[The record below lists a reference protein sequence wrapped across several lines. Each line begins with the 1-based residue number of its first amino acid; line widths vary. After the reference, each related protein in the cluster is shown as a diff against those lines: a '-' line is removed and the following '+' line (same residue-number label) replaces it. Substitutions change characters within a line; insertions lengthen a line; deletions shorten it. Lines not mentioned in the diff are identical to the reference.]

1 MNPRITGFPP
11 VAGEDARV
19 LVLGTMPSPASLA
32 AGFYYA
38 HPQNQFWRIME
49 ALVGVPAAAPF
60 AVRAEGLKRARIA
73 LWDVCR
79 TCIRPGSADAEIR
92 AVEPND
98 FISFFAR
105 HPHIR
110 AVFFNGTTAERL
122 FRRHVWPHLPEKV
135 RTLHFARLPS
145 TSPAH
150 ATRSFEEKLAAW
162 RVLLAW
168 L

>member
-49 ALVGVPAAAPF
+49 ALVGVPAAAPP

-79 TCIRPGSADAEIR
+79 ACIRPGSADAAIR
-92 AVEPND
+92 EVVPND
-98 FISFFAR
+98 FAAFLAR

-110 AVFFNGTTAERL
+110 AVFFNGATAERL
-122 FRRHVWPHLPEKV
+122 FRRHVQPELAPLALHLE
-135 RTLHFARLPS
+135 RLPS

-150 ATRSFEEKLAAW
+150 ATRSFADKLAAW
-162 RVLLAW
+162 RAILDW